1 MSTICV
7 TGAANGI
14 GKATKELLQSRGHTV
29 IGVDLKG
36 ADVSADLSSTEG
48 RQAAIEGVLSACG
61 GRLDGLAQ
69 CAGVNGMGGIDLTVK
84 VNFFGVMALANGL
97 REALSK
103 GTNPAM
109 VLVSSNSTTMT
120 PGLPVDDGLYYLS
133 HTEEECI
140 EHFQGRGWM
149 TYPAGKLA
157 VAFWIRMNAVKPEW
171 LGAGIRVNGIA
182 PGIIDTQMTQQAA
195 TNELTK
201 GAFEQIPIPI
211 NRWGKPE
218 EMAEPIAF
226 LLSTAS
232 SYIVGQTIFADGGI
246 DALLQPTAHP
256 HPLPP
261 LK

>member
-1 MSTICV
+1 
-7 TGAANGI
+7 
-14 GKATKELLQSRGHTV
+14 
-29 IGVDLKG
+29 
-36 ADVSADLSSTEG
+36 
-48 RQAAIEGVLSACG
+48 
-61 GRLDGLAQ
+61 
-69 CAGVNGMGGIDLTVK
+69 
-84 VNFFGVMALANGL
+84 
-97 REALSK
+97 
-103 GTNPAM
+103 
-109 VLVSSNSTTMT
+109 
-120 PGLPVDDGLYYLS
+120 
-133 HTEEECI
+133 
-140 EHFQGRGWM
+140 
-149 TYPAGKLA
+149 
-157 VAFWIRMNAVKPEW
+157 MNAVKPEW

-201 GAFEQIPIPI
+201 SAFEQIPIPI